1 MIEQQ
6 HIALQM
12 SKKSYDK
19 LLSQKASNDKEIIKY
34 KSKIKMLNLKI
45 KDIVAMKGHGDYDV
59 NYTNRFDVEID
70 HLYRN
75 NARYKK
81 RKLEHNYAEFE
92 TRIDNPITQNPLQ
105 RSNSAPLPK
114 KKDTPKKHVTVVQ
127 EDPQLQHNKDLQRQ
141 KIKWANPFRNKTNQ
155 STKSFRNTVFNNKN
169 NAAQSSG
176 KFIKRGFN
184 GLGGTHKV
192 HMTKKK
198 SLITNHM
205 LMKKKKQQQK
215 SNGESRNPFL
225 VRR

>member
-1 MIEQQ
+1 
-6 HIALQM
+6 M

-19 LLSQKASNDKEIIKY
+19 LLSQKAANDKEIIKY

-59 NYTNRFDVEID
+59 NYTNRFDAEID

-75 NARYKK
+75 NTHRKK
-81 RKLEHNYAEFE
+81 RKMDHEYATTVE
-92 TRIDNPITQNPLQ
+92 TRPDNRIAQNALQ
-105 RSNSAPLPK
+105 RSNSAPVPSKATSIAREQAEPK
-114 KKDTPKKHVTVVQ
+114 KNMVAVQ
-127 EDPQLQHNKDLQRQ
+127 DDPQLQRTKELQRQ

-155 STKSFRNTVFNNKN
+155 STKSFRNSSINSKKPAV
-169 NAAQSSG
+169 QSTG

-192 HMTKKK
+192 HVMKKK

-205 LMKKKKQQQK
+205 LMKQKKMQKK

-225 VRR
+225 MKR

>member
-19 LLSQKASNDKEIIKY
+19 LLSQKTSNDKEIIKY

-45 KDIVAMKGHGDYDV
+45 KDIVAMKGHGDYNV
-59 NYTNRFDVEID
+59 NYTDRFDVEID

-75 NARYKK
+75 NALRKK
-81 RKLEHNYAEFE
+81 RKIEHNYATEFE
-92 TRIDNPITQNPLQ
+92 TRIENPITETALQ

-114 KKDTPKKHVTVVQ
+114 KKVTPKKHVVAAQ
-127 EDPQLQHNKDLQRQ
+127 EDPQLQHNKQLQRQ

-155 STKSFRNTVFNNKN
+155 STKSFRNASNNKS

-192 HMTKKK
+192 HMAKKK

-205 LMKKKKQQQK
+205 LMRKKKMQKK
-215 SNGESRNPFL
+215 SNGASLNPFS